1 MRNDCEDGGGKGAGA
16 SDSLRGGAFTL
27 VELLVVMA
35 VVGILSVLGYSAYQ
49 RVIESGRATACTANL
64 RQLGMALGLYL
75 GENNQTMPTLK
86 TARGSVGDDLPVIDN
101 TLDRYLSG
109 GRGVFC
115 CPADRRGLGER
126 SGTSYLWNNTLN
138 GQVLANLNFLGLV
151 EDLSHIPILS
161 DKEGF
166 HPYMDNK
173 VNILYADG
181 HATKDLQFFTE
192 EPSRK

>member
-1 MRNDCEDGGGKGAGA
+1 MRNDCEDGGGEGAGA

>member
-1 MRNDCEDGGGKGAGA
+1 MRNDCEDGGGEGAGA

-115 CPADRRGLGER
+115 CPADRRGLVER

>member
-1 MRNDCEDGGGKGAGA
+1 MGNDCGDDGVEGAGGI
-16 SDSLRGGAFTL
+16 DSLRERAFTL
-27 VELLVVMA
+27 SELLVVMA
-35 VVGILSVLGYSAYQ
+35 VVGILSLLAYPAYQ

-86 TARGSVGDDLPVIDN
+86 TARGSVSDDLPVIDN

-109 GRGVFC
+109 GRGVFSC
-115 CPADRRGLGER
+115 SADRQGFGER
-126 SGTSYLWNNTLN
+126 SGTSYLWNSTLN
-138 GQVLANLNFLGLV
+138 GQVLASLNFLGLV
-151 EDLSHIPILS
+151 DDLSHIPILS

-166 HPYMDNK
+166 HPYVDNK

>member
-1 MRNDCEDGGGKGAGA
+1 MGNDCGDDGVEDTGV
-16 SDSLRGGAFTL
+16 SDSLRVSAFTL
-27 VELLVVMA
+27 SELLVVMA
-35 VVGILSVLGYSAYQ
+35 VVGILSLLAYPAYQ

-86 TARGSVGDDLPVIDN
+86 TARGSVSDDLPVIDN

-109 GRGVFC
+109 GRGVFS
-115 CPADRRGLGER
+115 CPADRQGFGER
-126 SGTSYLWNNTLN
+126 SGTSYLWNSTLN
-138 GQVLANLNFLGLV
+138 GQVLASLNFLGLV
-151 EDLSHIPILS
+151 DDLSHIPILS

-166 HPYMDNK
+166 HPYVDNK

-181 HATKDLQFFTE
+181 HATKDLKFFTG
-192 EPSRK
+192 EPSGK

>member
-1 MRNDCEDGGGKGAGA
+1 MGNDFGDDGVEGAGGI
-16 SDSLRGGAFTL
+16 DSLRERAFTL
-27 VELLVVMA
+27 SELLVVMA
-35 VVGILSVLGYSAYQ
+35 VVGILSLLAYPAYQ

-115 CPADRRGLGER
+115 CPADRRRLGER